1 MDLVK
6 MVTQLRNLHLPFTTA
21 SVKVK
26 QNATEILMRS
36 LHEVMLLNH
45 MQNNMLVKIWL

>member
-6 MVTQLRNLHLPFTTA
+6 MATQLRNLHLPFTTA

-26 QNATEILMRS
+26 QNATEILRS